1 MSGDESFREEE
12 VELPTV
18 EQIEAAINMLPWWK
32 KIILIILSNIGVRCM
47 MIVSDLINEKLE
59 KVRKCGNKD
68 QV

>member
-1 MSGDESFREEE
+1 MNEDESFHEEE
-12 VELPTV
+12 LELPTV

-47 MIVSDLINEKLE
+47 MIVSDLINENLE
-59 KVRKCGNKD
+59 KVRKRGNKD

>member
-1 MSGDESFREEE
+1 MSEDESFHEEE
-12 VELPTV
+12 LELPTV

-47 MIVSDLINEKLE
+47 MIVSDLINENLE
-59 KVRKCGNKD
+59 KVRKRGNKD